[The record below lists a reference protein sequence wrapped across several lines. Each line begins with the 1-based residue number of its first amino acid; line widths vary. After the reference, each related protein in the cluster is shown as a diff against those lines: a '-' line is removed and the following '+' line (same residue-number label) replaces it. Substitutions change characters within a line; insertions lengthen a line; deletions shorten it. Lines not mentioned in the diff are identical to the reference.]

1 MADFFITVL
10 AFLLVFFVVLGTT
23 NIFWIA
29 LVLGVLAAIAVLSY
43 WKNWEIEWEGWASYR
58 SFVSVVVVLVVIV
71 GGICRIYGCY
81 KERDRKVEEEKRV
94 ASEEEVIKQNIEKE
108 KQRKA
113 DEAAVRTFA
122 LKEAPSMW
130 RTYEGLN
137 AIIEQRRLRLDVF
150 RKRLEERGM
159 KADDNKDYKE
169 LERKLKEMISN
180 RETLWQKMG
189 DACTQA
195 DKFEADGGDI
205 ERVNAQKA
213 LKDGME
219 EAEAITTRYKEMCRG
234 K

>member
-1 MADFFITVL
+1 MIMIEFF
-10 AFLLVFFVVLGTT
+10 FLLVGFLVVFFVVLGTT
-23 NIFWIA
+23 DIFWLAIMLGA
-29 LVLGVLAAIAVLSY
+29 LGAISVLGFLHE
-43 WKNWEIEWEGWASYR
+43 WKLELYNSCVG
-58 SFVSVVVVLVVIV
+58 VVLVLVVVV
-71 GGICRIYGCY
+71 GGICKIHGCY
-81 KERDRKVEEEKRV
+81 KERDKKVEEANRAAVKAAE
-94 ASEEEVIKQNIEKE
+94 IE
-108 KQRKA
+108 KQRQRQA
-113 DEAAVRTFA
+113 DEEAVRTFA